1 MKEAY
6 RNTMY
11 SVTDRVPQLPYTF
24 LLQGYKC
31 ASTGLNSRDNIA
43 AAVSSDSAAIDT
55 HSVEIIAK
63 KKK

>member
-24 LLQGYKC
+24 LLQGYKS
-31 ASTGLNSRDNIA
+31 ARTGNKLNRQYSGCGVVTFCCDGH
-43 AAVSSDSAAIDT
+43 T
-55 HSVEIIAK
+55 QVERTAK
-63 KKK
+63 KK